1 MKKRKQ
7 ACDVCGAYD
16 CTGSLPGDPVHPYR
30 GAGSWNLG
38 CHCEGCTLA
47 RNESGGFL
55 GALADAL
62 APKRAPGRP
71 TDKPLTASIKARVS
85 ADEHAT
91 YMALGGSAWLR
102 KQIELHQDEVKHG
115 SR

>member
-1 MKKRKQ
+1 MSKAIPPPPSRDKF
-7 ACDVCGAYD
+7 
-16 CTGSLPGDPVHPYR
+16 S
-30 GAGSWNLG
+30 
-38 CHCEGCTLA
+38 
-47 RNESGGFL
+47 
-55 GALADAL
+55 DAPPP
-62 APKRAPGRP
+62 PKRAPGRP

>member
-1 MKKRKQ
+1 MRARKQ
-7 ACDVCGAYD
+7 PPCHVCG
-16 CTGSLPGDPVHPYR
+16 GSPCYGWKEGDPVHPYR

-38 CHCEGCTLA
+38 CHCEGCNRA
-47 RNESGGFL
+47 RGESGGFL

-71 TDKPLTASIKARVS
+71 TDKPLTTTIKARVS
-85 ADEHAT
+85 ADEHAA
-91 YMALGGSAWLR
+91 YIALGGSAWLR

-115 SR
+115 